1 MDTTKRITRV
11 TFKKFIRDNAEGLH
25 VMRLPGF
32 DGATDFEQSV
42 DRQEFEKIDPAKVNM
57 EARNDFGIRGVW
69 LVGEGM
75 DFFQWYDG
83 DKDAPRRKGF
93 KGIRVSNCCRDFVVA
108 VEA

>member
-1 MDTTKRITRV
+1 MDTTKRITRT
-11 TFKKFIRDNAEGLH
+11 TFKKFIRDNEEGLH
-25 VMRLPGF
+25 VMRLSGF

-42 DRQEFEKIDPAKVNM
+42 DRPEFEKIDPAKVNM

-69 LVGEGM
+69 LVGDGG
-75 DFFQWYDG
+75 DFFQWYD
-83 DKDAPRRKGF
+83 RKGF